1 MNMEN
6 ILLNSKAKFLRYQKG
21 IAYYAVSV
29 PYSEMLYSFPVP
41 VNTTQDDVLSAEK
54 NSLYFMEHIQKAI
67 HDGTLV
73 KEAA

>member
-1 MNMEN
+1 MNIQN
-6 ILLNSKAKFLRYQKG
+6 KLLNSKAKFLRYRKG

-29 PYSEMLYSFPVP
+29 PYSEKLYSFPVP
-41 VNTTQDDVLSAEK
+41 VNTMQDEVLFAEK
-54 NSLYFMEHIQKAI
+54 NSLYFMKHIQQAI